1 MFLKRQVHLKNIL
14 FVTNGIYFQP
24 IVCNGCHDILMI
36 SIGCH
41 DILMISIDINSNDI
55 SNIHDMLIIVK
66 FSLKLLRVKPLSY

>member
-1 MFLKRQVHLKNIL
+1 MFLKRQVHLKDIL

-24 IVCNGCHDILMI
+24 IVCN
-36 SIGCH
+36 GCH

-66 FSLKLLRVKPLSY
+66 FSLELLRVKPLSY